1 VNFFDYV
8 LIAIVG
14 LSMVLSLWR
23 GFVREIISLI
33 GLVVAFMVASRTSAM
48 FGDFLGHWLPKGT
61 ISDIAGFVLIFV
73 IIMVVVGLS
82 GVIIRKLVDV
92 AQLTATDRTLG
103 IFFGLARG
111 VLLIALSFLIFTSYD
126 PQHRQP
132 WLRESLLSPYAIK
145 LGDLL
150 GKAIPAGYPFSRQ
163 GRSVTLPS
171 LHSSDNTPEPSKEQ
185 PDDQGNI
192 PAHDREML
200 KSVIQ
205 KSMK

>member
-33 GLVVAFMVASRTSAM
+33 GLVAAFMIASRTSAM
-48 FGDFLGHWLPKGT
+48 TGDFLGNWMPKGT
-61 ISDIAGFVLIFV
+61 VSDIAGFILVFV
-73 IIMVVVGLS
+73 IIMVVVGLT
-82 GVIIRKLVDV
+82 GVIIRKLVDM

-103 IFFGLARG
+103 VFFGFARG
-111 VLLIALSFLIFTSYD
+111 LLLIALSFLIFTTYD
-126 PQHRQP
+126 PKHRQP
-132 WLRESLLSPYAIK
+132 WLTESTLSPYAIK

-163 GRSVTLPS
+163 GPS
-171 LHSSDNTPEPSKEQ
+171 GKIPVPQKQTKATKPSKDQ
-185 PDDQGNI
+185 PDDQSDI
-192 PAHDREML
+192 SAHDREML
-200 KSVIQ
+200 KSIIQ

>member
-1 VNFFDYV
+1 MNFFDYV

-33 GLVVAFMVASRTSAM
+33 GLVAAFMIASRTSAM
-48 FGDFLGHWLPKGT
+48 TGDFLGRWLPKGT
-61 ISDIAGFVLIFV
+61 VSDIAGFVLIFV
-73 IIMVVVGLS
+73 AIMVVIGLS
-82 GVIIRKLVDV
+82 GVIIRKLVDM

-103 IFFGLARG
+103 VFFGFARG
-111 VLLIALSFLIFTSYD
+111 LLLIALSFLIFTTYD

-132 WLRESLLSPYAIK
+132 WLRESVLSPYAID

-150 GKAIPAGYPFSRQ
+150 GKAIPKGYPFSRQ
-163 GRSVTLPS
+163 GPS
-171 LHSSDNTPEPSKEQ
+171 AKVPVPRKDAKAAQPGKEQ
-185 PDDQGNI
+185 PDDQSDI
-192 PAHDREML
+192 SAHDREML
-200 KSVIQ
+200 KSIIQ